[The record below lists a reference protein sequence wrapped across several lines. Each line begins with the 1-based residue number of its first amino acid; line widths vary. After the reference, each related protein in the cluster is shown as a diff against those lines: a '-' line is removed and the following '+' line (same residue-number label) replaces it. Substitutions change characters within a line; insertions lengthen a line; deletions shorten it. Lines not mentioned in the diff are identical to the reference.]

1 MDLGVL
7 EALADVSLS
16 SSVIFSGVVSKVFPD
31 VAAAIAFARRYKL
44 EKKCRVTRAYS
55 FWGGWFFSVR
65 LEWRRS
71 ASRIQ
76 DPRER
81 STGQELPPTARRA

>member
-1 MDLGVL
+1 MVL
-7 EALADVSLS
+7 SVLDALSDVNLS
-16 SSVIFSGVVSKVFPD
+16 SGVIFSGVVSKVFPD

-44 EKKCRVTRAYS
+44 EKKCCVTRAYT

-71 ASRIQ
+71 ALRIQ